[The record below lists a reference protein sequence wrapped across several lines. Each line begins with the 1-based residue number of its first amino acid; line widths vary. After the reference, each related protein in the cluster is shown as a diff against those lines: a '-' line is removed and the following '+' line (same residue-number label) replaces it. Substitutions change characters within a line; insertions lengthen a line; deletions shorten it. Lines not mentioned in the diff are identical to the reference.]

1 MLIDFSQQQRAKFE
15 QVAFGLQQAAAEG
28 LHFDSVADFYQ
39 SGWLEQFPAGIR
51 WSVAGLDDGAEQF
64 YARIDYLD
72 CFVRIDAGETLQI
85 EYGRHGNNQTIFS
98 Q

>member
-1 MLIDFSQQQRAKFE
+1 MLIDFRQQQQARFE
-15 QVAFGLQQAAAEG
+15 QVAQRLQQAAAEG

-51 WSVAGLDDGAEQF
+51 WSVTGLDDGAEQF
-64 YARIDYLD
+64 YAWIDYLD
-72 CFVRIDAGETLQI
+72 CFVRIDAGEMLRI
-85 EYGRHGNNQTIFS
+85 EYGRHQNNPTIFS

>member
-1 MLIDFSQQQRAKFE
+1 MLIDFRQQQQARFE
-15 QVAFGLQQAAAEG
+15 QVAQRLQQAAAEG

-64 YARIDYLD
+64 YARID
-72 CFVRIDAGETLQI
+72 AGEMLRI
-85 EYGRHGNNQTIFS
+85 EYGRHQNNPTTFS

>member
-39 SGWLEQFPAGIR
+39 SGWFEQFPAGIR

-64 YARIDYLD
+64 YD
-72 CFVRIDAGETLQI
+72 RIDAGETLQI